1 MVNNLISAVQLTNL
15 GIKYFHTC
23 SGSLEW
29 KFLLTI
35 FTERKYLLMC
45 SQRVLKKASILG
57 SLASYWLIKHL
68 KKVVW
73 ILWLGLAER
82 RQKRKMDLAGLE
94 VKEERLERRRSF
106 GSQMQSSVFSELICS
121 RSGYTLKDHSLI
133 LSETKKERD
142 AVIGSSLL
150 NIGMTA

>member
-1 MVNNLISAVQLTNL
+1 
-15 GIKYFHTC
+15 
-23 SGSLEW
+23 
-29 KFLLTI
+29 
-35 FTERKYLLMC
+35 
-45 SQRVLKKASILG
+45 
-57 SLASYWLIKHL
+57 
-68 KKVVW
+68 
-73 ILWLGLAER
+73 
-82 RQKRKMDLAGLE
+82 MDLAGLE

-150 NIGMTA
+150 NIGMTAKLDAPFISNSSDSLLARNYNFITGIVGSEPVKKAVMRKQVSVFQLPEKGKVDSYNGSIKK